1 MPTSKKVKKIISI
14 IALGFTSLCMFA
26 ATCFFVA
33 MGWQFG
39 YEDLDCREF
48 TETQKFADELMNILA
63 ALDSDASVKSWHDIP
78 TKKMDMQYVAY
89 NDSLYV
95 TREQY
100 VSPEQFLED
109 GGYQY
114 STSDYG
120 IVDLEANEDL
130 DFHADWYSISMSAKQ
145 IDDCNSFAVM
155 SKEDYIAL
163 AMAYTSPNDLSVNG
177 LSEAEMKEQLS
188 LSIELQTDGG
198 AEATT
203 SEEEAGID
211 STAAVAGSYID
222 SEFAANSYIGY
233 RGDDIFVY
241 SPGDDM
247 FYSSQYGWYTVPDQL
262 YFNADDFFD
271 LGDIDVLFQPFACRA
286 SILEQKVGMDYL
298 SYMSAKMNLE
308 YEQRNIVYYMSN
320 SKAVYTNVRSLD
332 DLKNCKEYLEIRP
345 TDSGEYTV
353 KCVNFTNSYL
363 TDAFVT
369 KHMQWMEELKPGKVL
384 YVGMYITYPYTDTF
398 WKWNRIFE
406 NWYPYTIPALV
417 IAILFAISSIILLV
431 HILRTAG
438 RGEKGDPQVYL
449 NFVDKCPIELMPLL
463 IIGSFFVLLR
473 SSDVYLGQMFYGG
486 SPDIAMMAG
495 IYVICYVVTI
505 TALLSMVR
513 RGKAKTFLSQSLVRW
528 ISHGIRKLVAAIGRQ
543 RNLQARVVELFVLY
557 WVSMVILSGLVLVVG
572 NKWIFLLNIILVIA
586 LNIWV
591 LVLLLKQAKGEQA
604 IRNITQ
610 SLANG
615 ELEIPYPKKKPM
627 STEQEIIDNITHL
640 NEGLQKAVEKSIHDE
655 KMKAELIT
663 NVSHDI
669 KTPLTSIINYVDLIK
684 RENVEN
690 ENVRHYIEV
699 LDRKSWRLKQLTED
713 LVEISKISTGNIELE
728 RVPIDFGEL
737 LRQSLGE
744 FEDKFREHELQ
755 MVENIPEHAH
765 MIFADGRRTYRILEN
780 LLQNVYKY
788 AMPGT
793 RVYID
798 LEHEEQQIRL
808 SIKNISQAPLNI
820 SADELM
826 ERFVRG
832 DQSRTTEGSG
842 LGLSIAQD
850 LVQLQ
855 DGEFH
860 LYLDGDL
867 FKVVILFREYIG
879 DAVIDMEAEN
889 LLTDGSDQKQIENDK
904 NEKTE

>member
-63 ALDSDASVKSWHDIP
+63 ALDGDAYVKSWHDIP
-78 TKKMDMQYVAY
+78 TKKMNMQYVTY

-95 TREQY
+95 AREQY

-145 IDDCNSFAVM
+145 IDDCNSFVVM

-188 LSIELQTDGG
+188 LSIELQPDGG

-203 SEEEAGID
+203 SEEEAGIA
-211 STAAVAGSYID
+211 TTEVTAGSYID

-262 YFNADDFFD
+262 YFDADEFFN

-286 SILEQKVGMDYL
+286 SILEQKIGTDYL

-369 KHMQWMEELKPGKVL
+369 KHMQCME
-384 YVGMYITYPYTDTF
+384 
-398 WKWNRIFE
+398 
-406 NWYPYTIPALV
+406 
-417 IAILFAISSIILLV
+417 
-431 HILRTAG
+431 
-438 RGEKGDPQVYL
+438 
-449 NFVDKCPIELMPLL
+449 
-463 IIGSFFVLLR
+463 
-473 SSDVYLGQMFYGG
+473 
-486 SPDIAMMAG
+486 
-495 IYVICYVVTI
+495 
-505 TALLSMVR
+505 
-513 RGKAKTFLSQSLVRW
+513 
-528 ISHGIRKLVAAIGRQ
+528 
-543 RNLQARVVELFVLY
+543 
-557 WVSMVILSGLVLVVG
+557 
-572 NKWIFLLNIILVIA
+572 
-586 LNIWV
+586 
-591 LVLLLKQAKGEQA
+591 
-604 IRNITQ
+604 
-610 SLANG
+610 
-615 ELEIPYPKKKPM
+615 
-627 STEQEIIDNITHL
+627 
-640 NEGLQKAVEKSIHDE
+640 
-655 KMKAELIT
+655 
-663 NVSHDI
+663 
-669 KTPLTSIINYVDLIK
+669 
-684 RENVEN
+684 
-690 ENVRHYIEV
+690 
-699 LDRKSWRLKQLTED
+699 
-713 LVEISKISTGNIELE
+713 
-728 RVPIDFGEL
+728 
-737 LRQSLGE
+737 
-744 FEDKFREHELQ
+744 
-755 MVENIPEHAH
+755 
-765 MIFADGRRTYRILEN
+765 
-780 LLQNVYKY
+780 
-788 AMPGT
+788 
-793 RVYID
+793 
-798 LEHEEQQIRL
+798 
-808 SIKNISQAPLNI
+808 
-820 SADELM
+820 
-826 ERFVRG
+826 
-832 DQSRTTEGSG
+832 
-842 LGLSIAQD
+842 
-850 LVQLQ
+850 
-855 DGEFH
+855 
-860 LYLDGDL
+860 
-867 FKVVILFREYIG
+867 
-879 DAVIDMEAEN
+879 
-889 LLTDGSDQKQIENDK
+889 
-904 NEKTE
+904 

>member
-39 YEDLDCREF
+39 YEDLDFREF

-63 ALDSDASVKSWHDIP
+63 ALDGDAYVKSWHDIP
-78 TKKMDMQYVAY
+78 TKKMNMQYVTY

-95 TREQY
+95 AREQY

-145 IDDCNSFAVM
+145 IDDCNSFVVM

-188 LSIELQTDGG
+188 LSIEPQTDGG

-203 SEEEAGID
+203 SEEEAGIA
-211 STAAVAGSYID
+211 TTEVTAGSYID

-233 RGDDIFVY
+233 RGDDVFVY

-262 YFNADDFFD
+262 YFDADEFFN

-286 SILEQKVGMDYL
+286 SILEQKIGTDYL

-320 SKAVYTNVRSLD
+320 SKAVYTNARSLD

-417 IAILFAISSIILLV
+417 IAILFAISSIILLA

-449 NFVDKCPIELMPLL
+449 NVVDKCPIELMPLL

-513 RGKAKTFLSQSLVRW
+513 RGKAKMFLSQSLVRW
-528 ISHGIRKLVAAIGRQ
+528 ISRGIRKLVAAIGRQ

-572 NKWIFLLNIILVIA
+572 NKWIFLLNIILIIA

-591 LVLLLKQAKGEQA
+591 LVLLLKQAKCEQA
-604 IRNITQ
+604 IRNSTQ

-832 DQSRTTEGSG
+832 DQSRSTEGSG

-867 FKVVILFREYIG
+867 FKVVILFREYIS

-889 LLTDGSDQKQIENDK
+889 LLTDGPDQKQTENDK

>member
-63 ALDSDASVKSWHDIP
+63 ALDGDAYVKSWHDIP
-78 TKKMDMQYVAY
+78 TKKMNMQYVMY
-89 NDSLYV
+89 KDSLYV
-95 TREQY
+95 AREQY

-145 IDDCNSFAVM
+145 IDDCNSFVVM

-188 LSIELQTDGG
+188 LSIEPQTDGG

-211 STAAVAGSYID
+211 STEAATGSYID

-262 YFNADDFFD
+262 YFDADEFFN
-271 LGDIDVLFQPFACRA
+271 LGDINVLFQPFACRA
-286 SILEQKVGMDYL
+286 SILEQKIGTDYL

-320 SKAVYTNVRSLD
+320 SKAVYTNARSLD

-417 IAILFAISSIILLV
+417 IAILFAISSIILLA
-431 HILRTAG
+431 HMLRTAG

-449 NFVDKCPIELMPLL
+449 NVVDKCPIELMPLL

-513 RGKAKTFLSQSLVRW
+513 RGKAKMFLSQSLVRW
-528 ISHGIRKLVAAIGRQ
+528 ISRGIRKLVAAIGRQ

-572 NKWIFLLNIILVIA
+572 NKWIFLLNIILIIA

-832 DQSRTTEGSG
+832 DQSRSTEGSG

-867 FKVVILFREYIG
+867 FKVVILFREYIS

-889 LLTDGSDQKQIENDK
+889 LLTDGSDQKQTENDK
-904 NEKTE
+904 KEKTE

>member
-63 ALDSDASVKSWHDIP
+63 ALDGDAYVKSWHDIP
-78 TKKMDMQYVAY
+78 TKKMNMQYVTY

-95 TREQY
+95 AREQY

-145 IDDCNSFAVM
+145 IDDCNSFVVM

-188 LSIELQTDGG
+188 LSIELQPDGG

-203 SEEEAGID
+203 SEEEAGIA
-211 STAAVAGSYID
+211 TTEVTAGSYID

-262 YFNADDFFD
+262 YFDADEFFN

-286 SILEQKVGMDYL
+286 SILEQKIGTDYL

-406 NWYPYTIPALV
+406 NWYPYTILALV
-417 IAILFAISSIILLV
+417 IAILFAISSIILLA

-449 NFVDKCPIELMPLL
+449 NVVDKCPIELMPLL

-495 IYVICYVVTI
+495 IYVICYVVMI

-513 RGKAKTFLSQSLVRW
+513 RGKAKMFLSQSLVRW
-528 ISHGIRKLVAAIGRQ
+528 ISRGIRKLVAAIGRQ

-557 WVSMVILSGLVLVVG
+557 WVSMVILSGIVLAVG
-572 NKWIFLLNIILVIA
+572 NKWIFLLNIILIIA

-832 DQSRTTEGSG
+832 DQSRSTEGSG

-867 FKVVILFREYIG
+867 FKVVILFREYIS

-889 LLTDGSDQKQIENDK
+889 LLTDGSDQKQTGNDK
-904 NEKTE
+904 KEKTE

>member
-39 YEDLDCREF
+39 YKDLDCREF

-63 ALDSDASVKSWHDIP
+63 ALDGDAYVKSWHDIP
-78 TKKMDMQYVAY
+78 TKKMNMQYVTY

-100 VSPEQFLED
+100 VSLEQFLED

-120 IVDLEANEDL
+120 IVDLEANEDP

-145 IDDCNSFAVM
+145 IDDCNSFVVM

-188 LSIELQTDGG
+188 LSIEPQTDGG

-203 SEEEAGID
+203 SEEEAGIA
-211 STAAVAGSYID
+211 TTEVTAGSYFD

-233 RGDDIFVY
+233 RGDDVFVY

-262 YFNADDFFD
+262 YFDADEFFN

-286 SILEQKVGMDYL
+286 SILEQKIGTDYL

-320 SKAVYTNVRSLD
+320 SKAVYTNARSLD

-417 IAILFAISSIILLV
+417 IAILFAISSIILLA

-449 NFVDKCPIELMPLL
+449 NVVDKCPIELMPLL

-513 RGKAKTFLSQSLVRW
+513 RGKAKMFLSQSLVRW
-528 ISHGIRKLVAAIGRQ
+528 ISRGIRKLVAAIGRQ

-572 NKWIFLLNIILVIA
+572 NKWIFLLNIILIIA

-832 DQSRTTEGSG
+832 DQSRSTEGSG

-867 FKVVILFREYIG
+867 FKVVILFREYIS

-889 LLTDGSDQKQIENDK
+889 LLTDGPDQKQTENDK

>member
-63 ALDSDASVKSWHDIP
+63 ALDGDAYVKSWHDIP
-78 TKKMDMQYVAY
+78 TKKMNMQYVTY

-95 TREQY
+95 AREQY

-145 IDDCNSFAVM
+145 IDDCNSFVVM

-188 LSIELQTDGG
+188 LSIEPQTDGG

-203 SEEEAGID
+203 SEEEAGIA
-211 STAAVAGSYID
+211 TTEVTAGSYID

-233 RGDDIFVY
+233 RGDDVFVY

-262 YFNADDFFD
+262 YFDADEFFN

-286 SILEQKVGMDYL
+286 SILEQKIGTDYL

-320 SKAVYTNVRSLD
+320 SKAVYTNARSLD

-417 IAILFAISSIILLV
+417 IAILFAISSIILLA

-449 NFVDKCPIELMPLL
+449 NVVDKCPIELMPLL

-513 RGKAKTFLSQSLVRW
+513 RGKAKMFLSQSLVRW
-528 ISHGIRKLVAAIGRQ
+528 ISRGIRKLVAAIGRQ

-572 NKWIFLLNIILVIA
+572 NKWIFLLNIILIIA

-591 LVLLLKQAKGEQA
+591 LVLLLKQAKCEQA
-604 IRNITQ
+604 IRNSTQ

-615 ELEIPYPKKKPM
+615 EREIPYPKKKPM

-832 DQSRTTEGSG
+832 DQSRSTEGSG

-867 FKVVILFREYIG
+867 FKVVILFREYIS

-889 LLTDGSDQKQIENDK
+889 LLTDGPDQKQTENDK